1 MKHWLA
7 FALLCSAPALAQE
20 PTGSGPSGDGPGS
33 GLQLELN
40 VLGANSFTQI
50 GEFAGGAAGAL
61 LGLTVSPTASVGY
74 QVNQNAFLLGIGLA
88 AVSGPTIGFGFSPT
102 YRRYL
107 QPLTTMSVIPFAE
120 GTLGFAIV
128 APNAGSSQFTI
139 GIGGGGGA
147 EWLFTRNIGLIAQA
161 ELVYAHLNANN
172 VNIDSIG
179 VEGLIGLTIHF

>member
-1 MKHWLA
+1 MKRLLA
-7 FALLCSAPALAQE
+7 VALFVSVPAMAE
-20 PTGSGPSGDGPGS
+20 GGPGS

-50 GEFAGGAAGAL
+50 DEFAGAGPAAGLIA
-61 LGLTVSPTASVGY
+61 LTVTPTASVGY

-107 QPLTTMSVIPFAE
+107 QPLNTMTVIPFAQ
-120 GTLGFAIV
+120 GTIGFALV
-128 APNAGSSQFTI
+128 APNGGPSDFTI

-147 EWLFTRNIGLIAQA
+147 EWLFTDHIGLVADA

-172 VNIDSIG
+172 TNIDSIG
-179 VEGLIGLTIHF
+179 IEGQIGLTIHF